1 MLSATETYLVEIWKK
16 SKIDSTR
23 NCNSNCEQDFR
34 FAAKGLKEASILIDE
49 VLPNLKF
56 AVEMRKVGS

>member
-1 MLSATETYLVEIWKK
+1 
-16 SKIDSTR
+16 
-23 NCNSNCEQDFR
+23 
-34 FAAKGLKEASILIDE
+34 LKEASILIDE